1 MLLSTAFV
9 AVGAFEA
16 LGEDI
21 VDEEELEELEEEIVG
36 AFAEELFVAVVVAAV
51 AVVAVDVVGAGVL
64 KIFLRSFVTPI
75 MNSSNC
81 TFLS

>member
-1 MLLSTAFV
+1 MLSTTTAFV

-51 AVVAVDVVGAGVL
+51 AVVAVGAGGL